1 MSTTPLEQDTIETYA
16 RWFQALADPTRILIV
31 RFLAQQSAP
40 VPAGVIVDHLQIS
53 QPTVSHHLKTLH
65 QARILTRR
73 RSGAN
78 ILYAVNDHC
87 TTELPHAAAALL
99 GGGADP
105 LATADPLRESCTE
118 RQAAPAGSNVPSTRE
133 KTRVSHGRPTAACR
147 SH

>member
-1 MSTTPLEQDTIETYA
+1 MSTTPLEADTIETYA

-31 RFLAQQSAP
+31 RFLAQQTAP

-78 ILYAVNDHC
+78 MLYAVNDHC
-87 TTELPHAAAALL
+87 VTELPHAAAELL
-99 GGGADP
+99 GAGLQLP
-105 LATADPLRESCTE
+105 ATTHPLRETGTE
-118 RQAAPAGSNVPSTRE
+118 RKTTPAGSGLPGTRE

-147 SH
+147 NH